1 MASPSATDSPEE
13 ESTDVPEVTQTE
25 TRAAVSRLR
34 AKNTAP
40 GPDGVPG
47 RALVLALKE
56 LEPQLRGLFT
66 ACLEQG
72 QFPSVW
78 KEGRLVLL
86 RKEGRPA
93 DSPSAYRPIV
103 LLDEAGKLLERIV
116 ADRLVSHLWR
126 EGPDLDENQFGFRRG
141 RSTIDAITRVRALAE
156 ETVSRGGVVLAVSLD
171 ISNAFNTLPW
181 SCIREALN
189 YHRVPPYLRRTIGAY
204 LEERCVT
211 YWGRDGAGRRVMSCG
226 VPQGSVLG
234 PLLWNIGYDWV
245 LRGELPSGANLT
257 CYADD
262 TLVTARGSSHREAA
276 LVATAAVSQVVNR
289 IRRLGLE
296 VALNKSEAMVFHG
309 PRRAPP
315 PGSHIVVCGARI
327 AVESTMKYLGL
338 VLDSRWEF
346 GPHFRRLAPKLMGA
360 AGALSTLLPNLGG
373 PSAACRRLYVGI
385 VRSMAL
391 YGAPVWAMDM
401 TASTLAILRKPQ
413 RAMAVRVVRGYRT
426 ISYEAACVLAGSPPW
441 DLEAKVLASLYRWR
455 EEERARG
462 SRPVQRQIA
471 LRREELRQVL
481 VAEWRQR
488 LLRPTAGL
496 ATVEAIRPVLDD
508 WLGRRHG
515 SLSFRVTQVL
525 SGHGCFG
532 KYLRRIGREPDARC
546 HHCVHCG
553 EDTAQ
558 HTLAECVA
566 WEEQRRVLT
575 NKVGGDLS
583 LPALVRK
590 MVGSAESWDA
600 VVSFCEDVMSQKET
614 AEREREISTPFP
626 GRRRRTGRRRRADNA
641 LFRPP

>member
-116 ADRLVSHLWR
+116 ADRLVSHLCR

-189 YHRVPPYLRRTIGAY
+189 YHRVPPYLRRTIGTY

-245 LRGELPSGANLT
+245 LRATDSPEEESTDVPEVTQAETRVAVSRLRAKNTAPGPDGVPGRALVLALKELEPQLRGLFTACLEQGQFPSVWKEGRLVLLRKEGRPADSPSAYRPIVLLDEAGKLLERIIADRLVGHLCREGPDLDENQFGFRRGRSTIDAITRVRALAEETVSRGGVVLAVSLDISNAFNTLPWSCIREALNYHRVPPYLRRIIGAYLEERCITYWGRDGAGRRVMSCGVPQGSVLGPLLWNIGYDWVLRGELPSGAELT

-296 VALNKSEAMVFHG
+296 VALKG
-309 PRRAPP
+309 
-315 PGSHIVVCGARI
+315 
-327 AVESTMKYLGL
+327 VENSGF
-338 VLDSRWEF
+338 SF
-346 GPHFRRLAPKLMGA
+346 
-360 AGALSTLLPNLGG
+360 
-373 PSAACRRLYVGI
+373 
-385 VRSMAL
+385 
-391 YGAPVWAMDM
+391 
-401 TASTLAILRKPQ
+401 
-413 RAMAVRVVRGYRT
+413 
-426 ISYEAACVLAGSPPW
+426 GSP
-441 DLEAKVLASLYRWR
+441 
-455 EEERARG
+455 
-462 SRPVQRQIA
+462 
-471 LRREELRQVL
+471 
-481 VAEWRQR
+481 
-488 LLRPTAGL
+488 T
-496 ATVEAIRPVLDD
+496 
-508 WLGRRHG
+508 
-515 SLSFRVTQVL
+515 
-525 SGHGCFG
+525 
-532 KYLRRIGREPDARC
+532 
-546 HHCVHCG
+546 
-553 EDTAQ
+553 
-558 HTLAECVA
+558 TLN
-566 WEEQRRVLT
+566 L
-575 NKVGGDLS
+575 N
-583 LPALVRK
+583 
-590 MVGSAESWDA
+590 M
-600 VVSFCEDVMSQKET
+600 
-614 AEREREISTPFP
+614 
-626 GRRRRTGRRRRADNA
+626 
-641 LFRPP
+641 

>member
-78 KEGRLVLL
+78 KEGRLILL

-103 LLDEAGKLLERIV
+103 LLDEAGKLLERII
-116 ADRLVSHLWR
+116 ADRLVSHLCR

-189 YHRVPPYLRRTIGAY
+189 YHRVPRYLRRTIGAY

-245 LRGELPSGANLT
+245 LRGELPSGAELT

-276 LVATAAVSQVVNR
+276 LVATAAVSQPSDIYFRVVLYR
-289 IRRLGLE
+289 Q
-296 VALNKSEAMVFHG
+296 F
-309 PRRAPP
+309 
-315 PGSHIVVCGARI
+315 
-327 AVESTMKYLGL
+327 
-338 VLDSRWEF
+338 
-346 GPHFRRLAPKLMGA
+346 
-360 AGALSTLLPNLGG
+360 LSTLLI
-373 PSAACRRLYVGI
+373 LYI
-385 VRSMAL
+385 
-391 YGAPVWAMDM
+391 
-401 TASTLAILRKPQ
+401 
-413 RAMAVRVVRGYRT
+413 
-426 ISYEAACVLAGSPPW
+426 
-441 DLEAKVLASLYRWR
+441 
-455 EEERARG
+455 
-462 SRPVQRQIA
+462 
-471 LRREELRQVL
+471 
-481 VAEWRQR
+481 
-488 LLRPTAGL
+488 
-496 ATVEAIRPVLDD
+496 
-508 WLGRRHG
+508 
-515 SLSFRVTQVL
+515 F
-525 SGHGCFG
+525 
-532 KYLRRIGREPDARC
+532 
-546 HHCVHCG
+546 
-553 EDTAQ
+553 
-558 HTLAECVA
+558 
-566 WEEQRRVLT
+566 
-575 NKVGGDLS
+575 
-583 LPALVRK
+583 
-590 MVGSAESWDA
+590 
-600 VVSFCEDVMSQKET
+600 
-614 AEREREISTPFP
+614 
-626 GRRRRTGRRRRADNA
+626 
-641 LFRPP
+641 